1 MSERIDP
8 QYADLPGWRGRANLI
23 IFGADT
29 PLGKAFDVALIIVI
43 LLSVV
48 TVMMESVVAI
58 RTQFSGT
65 LWTLEWVFT
74 LLFSIEYILR
84 LTSANRPLKYAR
96 SFFGVI
102 DLLATIPTYVSLF
115 VPGAQFFIVIR
126 LLRILRVFRVLK
138 LARFLSEADIL
149 VRALRQSR
157 HKITLFLFTVL
168 TLVVILGSLMYLIE
182 TPENGFTSIP
192 KSIYWAIVTLTTVGY
207 GDIYP
212 QTDIGQMLASVV
224 MIMGYGIIAVPTGIV
239 TAEMVATGRQGGTG
253 RHCPECDTRGHAR
266 DALFCK
272 YCGVSMPDLTV

>member
-1 MSERIDP
+1 MSDRNDP
-8 QYADLPGWRGRANLI
+8 QYADLPGWRGRANTI
-23 IFGADT
+23 IFGANT

-43 LLSVV
+43 LLSVL
-48 TVMMESVVAI
+48 TVMMESVASI
-58 RTQFSGT
+58 RSRFSGT

-74 LLFSIEYILR
+74 ILFTIEYILR
-84 LTSANRPLKYAR
+84 LISANHPGRYAR

-102 DLLATIPTYVSLF
+102 DLMATIPTYISLF
-115 VPGAQFFIVIR
+115 IPGAQFFIVIR

-157 HKITLFLFTVL
+157 HKIMLFLFTVM

-207 GDIYP
+207 GDISP
-212 QTDIGQMLASVV
+212 QTNIGQMLASIV
-224 MIMGYGIIAVPTGIV
+224 MIMGYAIIAVPTGIV
-239 TAEMVATGRQGGTG
+239 TAEMVSSNRKAGPRCSSC
-253 RHCPECDTRGHAR
+253 RSLGHAP

-272 YCGVSMPDLTV
+272 YCGEPMPDTTA